1 MPRIEHY
8 EFGRI
13 VIDGKSYS
21 SDVIVYPE
29 RVDADWWREEG
40 HRLSPVDLWEVVQFK
55 PEILV
60 VGTGYSGV
68 MDVPQETLDYLRKQ
82 GIQVVVQRTSSA
94 WKTYNRLAA
103 EGRKVVAALHLT
115 C

>member
-1 MPRIEHY
+1 MIEHY

-21 SDVIVYPE
+21 SDVIIYPD
-29 RVDADWWREEG
+29 RVDAEWWREEG
-40 HRLSPVDLWEVVQFK
+40 HRLSPVDLWEVVQAK

-60 VGTGYSGV
+60 VGTGYSGL
-68 MDVPQETLDYLRKQ
+68 MDVPSETIDYLQRQ
-82 GIQVVVQRTSSA
+82 GIGVVVQRTSDA
-94 WKTYNRLAA
+94 WKTYNRLLQK
-103 EGRKVVAALHLT
+103 GRKVIAALHLT